1 MFETL
6 SASATT
12 PVCCNNG
19 DIRLVNGSV
28 ANEGRV
34 EICYDNQW
42 GTVCDDFFD
51 SPEAKVICKQ
61 LGYSTVGK
69 YKYKYTPT
77 TFEVV
82 WNLKSKQLISVIQ
95 LCRSIR

>member
-1 MFETL
+1 M
-6 SASATT
+6 
-12 PVCCNNG
+12 
-19 DIRLVNGSV
+19 
-28 ANEGRV
+28 

-42 GTVCDDFFD
+42 GTVCDDSFG

-82 WNLKSKQLISVIQ
+82 WNLKSKQLISVI
-95 LCRSIR
+95 